1 MVFVVLDCGKLELLE
16 PAAEEFD
23 IFVELM
29 GVVPLTFDALIIVV
43 MLVVIRSSM
52 LPTQA
57 R

>member
-1 MVFVVLDCGKLELLE
+1 MVLDCEKLELLE